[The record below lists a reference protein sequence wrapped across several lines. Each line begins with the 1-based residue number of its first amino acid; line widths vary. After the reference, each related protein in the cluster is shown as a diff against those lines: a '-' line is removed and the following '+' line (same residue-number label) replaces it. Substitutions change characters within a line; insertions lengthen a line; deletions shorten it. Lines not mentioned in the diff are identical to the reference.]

1 MVLRTGSYWI
11 ILVNTGSYWFISKPE
26 LVNIEINLFKKKK
39 KVLNLKTEKSWPE
52 TVAKENKYFE
62 NVKVFKN

>member
-39 KVLNLKTEKSWPE
+39 KVLNLKTEKS
-52 TVAKENKYFE
+52 
-62 NVKVFKN
+62 